1 MENWGRWCQLVWKQE
16 RRLQVFNSIWWK
28 KVPLYFVSHS
38 WPGTPEK
45 RSPFSLLWKIWL
57 PLFPVGQKEWK
68 EKRKTE
74 YKRRSEREG
83 KKSVG
88 KEKGRR
94 KKETKGK
101 ESFTWLARV
110 TPKCFI
116 SVSREFVSHDCF
128 AKLFHK
134 SVMQG
139 SSMSVSRECHPRV
152 SYKSVFPSLTRVSPG
167 VSHNSF
173 PQVRVSCKSYKR
185 DLQRLQE
192 SNGLH
197 GIQVHWRLWTVCFS
211 SCEFCVWRGDKGGS
225 SLLNFLVCVCR
236 RFDLL
241 PCSTGAGGSS
251 TIRTVARRSFG
262 PLQRIHPG
270 QPAWIRDLSDW
281 RWTFSAVSH
290 LFSRIPANDFLFQ
303 RQCAGMWQW
312 ALCQLSQIG
321 RIQIREWV
329 HDHANCR
336 VGACFRFSISIDIPA
351 SASND
356 QLRALLRRRS
366 ITASL
371 SLPLLP
377 PGLHLHVRLR
387 RHLLEFFLYSREDTW
402 QDLGR
407 GKGQKFRL
415 PSAPNHPMGPLSLVL
430 RQILSLWTEQV

>member
-1 MENWGRWCQLVWKQE
+1 M
-16 RRLQVFNSIWWK
+16 
-28 KVPLYFVSHS
+28 
-38 WPGTPEK
+38 
-45 RSPFSLLWKIWL
+45 
-57 PLFPVGQKEWK
+57 
-68 EKRKTE
+68 
-74 YKRRSEREG
+74 
-83 KKSVG
+83 
-88 KEKGRR
+88 
-94 KKETKGK
+94 
-101 ESFTWLARV
+101 
-110 TPKCFI
+110 
-116 SVSREFVSHDCF
+116 
-128 AKLFHK
+128 
-134 SVMQG
+134 
-139 SSMSVSRECHPRV
+139 
-152 SYKSVFPSLTRVSPG
+152 
-167 VSHNSF
+167 
-173 PQVRVSCKSYKR
+173 
-185 DLQRLQE
+185 
-192 SNGLH
+192 
-197 GIQVHWRLWTVCFS
+197 
-211 SCEFCVWRGDKGGS
+211 
-225 SLLNFLVCVCR
+225 CVCR

>member
-1 MENWGRWCQLVWKQE
+1 M
-16 RRLQVFNSIWWK
+16 
-28 KVPLYFVSHS
+28 LY
-38 WPGTPEK
+38 
-45 RSPFSLLWKIWL
+45 
-57 PLFPVGQKEWK
+57 EW
-68 EKRKTE
+68 
-74 YKRRSEREG
+74 
-83 KKSVG
+83 
-88 KEKGRR
+88 
-94 KKETKGK
+94 
-101 ESFTWLARV
+101 FARV

-134 SVMQG
+134 SVLQG
-139 SSMSVSRECHPRV
+139 SSKSVSRECHPRV
-152 SYKSVFPSLTRVSPG
+152 SVKSVFPSLTVE
-167 VSHNSF
+167 
-173 PQVRVSCKSYKR
+173 C
-185 DLQRLQE
+185 LQE
-192 SNGLH
+192 CHTTLFRKSRFLASLASMTYNAYKSPM
-197 GIQVHWRLWTVCFS
+197 VCTAFKCIEGCGRCFFS

-225 SLLNFLVCVCR
+225 SLLNFGVRVCVCR

-303 RQCAGMWQW
+303 RQCAGLWQW

-336 VGACFRFSISIDIPA
+336 VGAYFRFGISIDLPA

-387 RHLLEFFLYSREDTW
+387 RHLLGCVANSGQDTW

-407 GKGQKFRL
+407 VKSQKFRL

-430 RQILSLWTEQV
+430 KQILSLWTEQV